1 MTTEA
6 QAAPSNASTGDT
18 VVSHELNEKR
28 SLEAV
33 APEQNHENVEEKA
46 EAALEPESPTSIDAP
61 KENAQS
67 GAPLDRTTSSAQ
79 KMGNKKIIL
88 VMVALCVRITRTRVF
103 RAGNFMHIRKLIFH
117 IIDGTVPRRFRYG
130 MLTFSISQMATKID

>member
-46 EAALEPESPTSIDAP
+46 ETALEPDSPTSIDAP

-67 GAPLDRTTSSAQ
+67 GAPLDRTPSSAQ
-79 KMGNKKIIL
+79 KMGKKKIIL
-88 VMVALCVRITRTRVF
+88 VMVALCVRNTRTRVF
-103 RAGNFMHIRKLIFH
+103 RAGNFMHIRKLISH
-117 IIDGTVPRRFRYG
+117 ILDGTVSRRFRYG
-130 MLTFSISQMATKID
+130 MLTFSISQMAKKID

>member
-33 APEQNHENVEEKA
+33 APEQTHENVEEKA

-67 GAPLDRTTSSAQ
+67 GAPLDRTPSSAQ

-88 VMVALCVRITRTRVF
+88 VMVALCVRNIPNPRVSRGEFHAYPKANFSYF
-103 RAGNFMHIRKLIFH
+103 RWHCF
-117 IIDGTVPRRFRYG
+117 
-130 MLTFSISQMATKID
+130 